1 MDKPASRLAG
11 VSWDAKQPSVCARSA
26 SETSVRSMSQ
36 MCLWTY
42 PSVGNVQAHVAPAP
56 ITSEQVEDHH
66 VLIPPHLYRVIL
78 SLLSPSPFL
87 YLHVRNWGTGR
98 LREKFSEVLQTVLL
112 SEDVPECNT
121 AFYCDD
127 VFLSALRGCVWSV
140 VLQALLLPWKG
151 LSEGSWKEAQAM
163 WLQIYSALSLDSPTG
178 NWDICFFPGSSI
190 GYVVFCFFFFSL
202 LFVPESNFSGRVILV

>member
-1 MDKPASRLAG
+1 M
-11 VSWDAKQPSVCARSA
+11 
-26 SETSVRSMSQ
+26 
-36 MCLWTY
+36 
-42 PSVGNVQAHVAPAP
+42 
-56 ITSEQVEDHH
+56 
-66 VLIPPHLYRVIL
+66 
-78 SLLSPSPFL
+78 
-87 YLHVRNWGTGR
+87 
-98 LREKFSEVLQTVLL
+98 
-112 SEDVPECNT
+112 PECYT

-190 GYVVFCFFFFSL
+190 GYVVFCFFFFFFAVCSRKQFL
-202 LFVPESNFSGRVILV
+202 RKSHSGLISRLSVCLFFPWDKAAE

>member
-1 MDKPASRLAG
+1 M
-11 VSWDAKQPSVCARSA
+11 
-26 SETSVRSMSQ
+26 
-36 MCLWTY
+36 
-42 PSVGNVQAHVAPAP
+42 
-56 ITSEQVEDHH
+56 
-66 VLIPPHLYRVIL
+66 
-78 SLLSPSPFL
+78 
-87 YLHVRNWGTGR
+87 
-98 LREKFSEVLQTVLL
+98 
-112 SEDVPECNT
+112 PECNT

-190 GYVVFCFFFFSL
+190 GYVVFCFFFFLCCLFQKAISQEESFWFNL
-202 LFVPESNFSGRVILV
+202 QIICLFVCFFPGIKQLNNQLTLIQAELRAMYGHLCRDSDQKSAA